1 MLVRRPRGFSDEAAS
16 EAAAR
21 AVDDFILKLGM
32 PHRLRELEIPREDL
46 PDIAELVLTDG
57 GCRTN
62 PVPINSVDQVME
74 VLEKAY

>member
-1 MLVRRPRGFSDEAAS
+1 MSDEAAS

-21 AVDDFILKLGM
+21 AVDNLVLGLGM

-46 PDIAELVLTDG
+46 PAIAEDVLGDG

-62 PVPINSVDQVME
+62 PIRITTTDQVLE
-74 VLEKAY
+74 VLSKAY